1 MSPVRIIVHCYGQK
15 VTHFTQNASCQ
26 QSASA
31 ATPLVFVSNS
41 WVLDVQDGNDDNQG
55 ELFGFNLA
63 PRLPKR
69 MKTTI
74 S

>member
-1 MSPVRIIVHCYGQK
+1 MSPVRIIVHGYGQK

-26 QSASA
+26 QSASS
-31 ATPLVFVSNS
+31 ATSLIFVSNY
-41 WVLDVQDGNDDNQG
+41 WVLDVRDGNDDNQS
-55 ELFGFNLA
+55 ELLDFNLA